1 MQRGLYYRISNQ
13 IETTFFERPDHKL
26 AGTKVEG
33 NKVLYLKACPKC
45 HGDIELVVFSD
56 SKTLQCLQCAF
67 TVDSKESARRAM
79 GEKIPATTEAA

>member
-1 MQRGLYYRISNQ
+1 M
-13 IETTFFERPDHKL
+13 ERPDHDP

-45 HGDIELVVFSD
+45 HGDIELVVYSD

-67 TVDSKESARRAM
+67 TVDSKVSARRAM
-79 GEKIPATTEAA
+79 SEKAQATTAAA

>member
-1 MQRGLYYRISNQ
+1 MRGRNRNQ
-13 IETTFFERPDHKL
+13 YESIFLERHDHDL

-33 NKVLYLKACPKC
+33 IKVLYLKSCPKC
-45 HGDIELVVFSD
+45 HGDIELVVYSD

-79 GEKIPATTEAA
+79 GEKAQATTAAA

>member
-1 MQRGLYYRISNQ
+1 VFCIAGFVTKTKPY
-13 IETTFFERPDHKL
+13 FFERSDHGL

-45 HGDIELVVFSD
+45 HGDIELVVYSD

-79 GEKIPATTEAA
+79 SQKAPATVEAA